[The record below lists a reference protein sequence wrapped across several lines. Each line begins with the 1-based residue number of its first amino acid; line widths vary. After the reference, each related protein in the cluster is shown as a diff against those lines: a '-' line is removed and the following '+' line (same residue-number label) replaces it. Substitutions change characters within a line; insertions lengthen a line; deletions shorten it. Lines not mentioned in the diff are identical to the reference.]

1 MAIGRNRSYCA
12 RRAQLLA
19 GDHLYST
26 QQAAINGS
34 LSPSHAPFFTTRT
47 RKPPDGPSKATS
59 VGVFNSHL
67 DVPTSTK
74 FARNYVYARSVC
86 TKEAVEFERRIDEAQ
101 VKQAV

>member
-67 DVPTSTK
+67 DVPTSMK
-74 FARNYVYARSVC
+74 FARVLRFQQSQFIN
-86 TKEAVEFERRIDEAQ
+86 DD
-101 VKQAV
+101 